1 MISKIFKLS
10 ETLIRESDVDAV
22 GFSLL
27 DFKNNTF
34 ESFVCDLENNRKDYY
49 FDLASL
55 TKPLTNSIISIK
67 HKMRQFDLLLNHRA
81 GLPAW
86 GLLPKN
92 HWKEQILS
100 YSIQESET
108 LYSDFSALRFML
120 ETEKY
125 LGLKYENLVREYLDE
140 EVIFWK
146 DLKETNR
153 TLQNGYQKGIPNFRS
168 VHDPNAYNL
177 NCFTSHAGLFGT
189 IDGLSHTLLRVEKEL
204 SLIPL
209 LKEALVASSQRFNY
223 GFDRAQGNNSLAG
236 QGASEQCFG
245 HLGFTGTSFWIDCEK
260 ELGHI
265 ILTNSTKRYWF
276 KKEKLNNFRREV
288 GALVWRR

>member
-1 MISKIFKLS
+1 MINKIFELS
-10 ETLIRESDVDAV
+10 ENLIRESDSDAV
-22 GFSLL
+22 GFSIL
-27 DFKNNTF
+27 DFKNNSF
-34 ESFVCDLENNRKDYY
+34 ESFVCDLETNRKDYY

-67 HKMRQFDLLLNHRA
+67 HDIRKFDLLLNHRA

-92 HWKEQILS
+92 HWQEQILS

-120 ETEKY
+120 ETEKV
-125 LGLKYENLVREYLDE
+125 LGKKYENLVRDYLDQ
-140 EVIFWK
+140 EVVFWK
-146 DLKETNR
+146 SLGDEKL
-153 TLQNGYQKGIPNFRS
+153 TLQNGFQKGKPNFRA

-189 IDGLSHTLLRVEKEL
+189 IDGLSRTLINVQKEL
-204 SLIPL
+204 KLISL
-209 LKEALVASSQRFNY
+209 LKEALTQSNQRFNY
-223 GFDRAQGNNSLAG
+223 GFDRAQGDNSLAG
-236 QGASEQCFG
+236 QGASGHCFG

-265 ILTNSTKRYWF
+265 ILTNSTKKYWY
-276 KKEKLNNFRREV
+276 KKEKLNKFRREV
-288 GALVWRR
+288 GAMVWSQ